1 MSLIFVVGVTVPF
14 SSAAAAV
21 IILNTE
27 PGS

>member
-1 MSLIFVVGVTVPF
+1 MSLIRVDGVTVPF
-14 SSAAAAV
+14 VSAAAAV